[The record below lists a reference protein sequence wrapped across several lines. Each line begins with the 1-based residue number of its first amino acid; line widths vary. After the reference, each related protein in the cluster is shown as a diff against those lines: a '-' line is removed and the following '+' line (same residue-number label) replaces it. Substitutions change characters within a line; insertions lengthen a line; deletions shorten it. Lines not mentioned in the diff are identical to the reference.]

1 MDNKHV
7 RLSIEKRW
15 VLEDVARRPPSYYG
29 GASVLIKYN
38 TRNHILLPLFVE
50 WKQASLRVKWGIVLD
65 ESKLHFGRNP
75 SESHLTP
82 TVARVH
88 NGRHE
93 HEHRPF
99 SMLITVDV
107 RWLSDGFRPI
117 FWWILPDFLMGF
129 ALLFNGF
136 YPIITFVFA
145 SISMVYKRDS
155 HISLS
160 VVSCFALLLKRKPP
174 WCNASFSAT
183 L

>member
-1 MDNKHV
+1 MIVRLLTNILLSNVKYWRCIDIQDLCYFCINIHLSIFVSVLPTHV
-7 RLSIEKRW
+7 RLSILKCW
-15 VLEDVARRPPSYYG
+15 VLEDVAQRPPSYYG

-65 ESKLHFGRNP
+65 ESKLYFGRNP

-82 TVARVH
+82 TVTRVH
-88 NGRHE
+88 DGRCE

-117 FWWILPDFLMGF
+117 FWWILPDFSMAF
-129 ALLFNGF
+129 AQLFNGF
-136 YPIITFVFA
+136 CPTF
-145 SISMVYKRDS
+145 
-155 HISLS
+155 
-160 VVSCFALLLKRKPP
+160 
-174 WCNASFSAT
+174 
-183 L
+183 